1 MNTSELWVSERIFQ
15 TSLDLTSMFHHVKL
29 HGCIYNYFRFAL
41 DFEGKTRFYVFSVLQ
56 FGNANAVYCV
66 TKLMKPICSYMHSLS
81 ILFSIYIDDIRIMN
95 ADYFVCK
102 AATEFCIE
110 VLYYAGWNMN
120 INKSVQLPTQQHF
133 YIWDSSPILLT

>member
-1 MNTSELWVSERIFQ
+1 
-15 TSLDLTSMFHHVKL
+15 MFHHVKL
-29 HGCIYNYFRFAL
+29 HECMYDYFGFAL
-41 DFEGKTRFYVFSVLQ
+41 DFEGETRFYVFTVLQ
-56 FGNANAVYCV
+56 FGNAYAVYCL